1 VGQLGLY
8 HEAVIRDVLT
18 LALAHTEGSLLWD
31 TAVWA
36 LAQLNERVVDRVIT
50 SVPEAEVAP
59 ILRQIKLRR
68 SGQEKSLPTIAK
80 VDILKRTGLFAETRD
95 ETLTDVAIRL
105 TEVHFAADEIIIAKG
120 AQGNSMY
127 MIVAGKVRVH
137 DGERTLNI
145 LEAAD
150 VFGEL
155 ALLDPEPRAASV
167 SAVTPTHL
175 LRLAQEPFREL
186 LASQPS
192 LSRGII
198 RALSRYLRAWVRDLA
213 ELRMVT
219 RLTLSVPVTEMVD
232 SGEATAVSAPLTH
245 IERIIL
251 LKRVDLFR
259 HLPNSILTEL
269 AMLLREVTLMAD
281 ETVFAKGDPGDALY
295 IIAQGKVR
303 VHDGDHTLNYLQ
315 EGQVFGEMA
324 LLDPE
329 PRLAG
334 VTAVT
339 SIRLLRLDQ
348 TPFYQLLEDHVEI
361 ASSIF
366 HILSSHLRNRM
377 KDLTD
382 LKASLSN

>member
-1 VGQLGLY
+1 
-8 HEAVIRDVLT
+8 
-18 LALAHTEGSLLWD
+18 
-31 TAVWA
+31 
-36 LAQLNERVVDRVIT
+36 
-50 SVPEAEVAP
+50 
-59 ILRQIKLRR
+59 
-68 SGQEKSLPTIAK
+68 
-80 VDILKRTGLFAETRD
+80 
-95 ETLTDVAIRL
+95 
-105 TEVHFAADEIIIAKG
+105 
-120 AQGNSMY
+120 
-127 MIVAGKVRVH
+127 
-137 DGERTLNI
+137 

-219 RLTLSVPVTEMVD
+219 RLTLSVLVTEMVD

>member
-1 VGQLGLY
+1 
-8 HEAVIRDVLT
+8 
-18 LALAHTEGSLLWD
+18 
-31 TAVWA
+31 
-36 LAQLNERVVDRVIT
+36 
-50 SVPEAEVAP
+50 
-59 ILRQIKLRR
+59 
-68 SGQEKSLPTIAK
+68 
-80 VDILKRTGLFAETRD
+80 
-95 ETLTDVAIRL
+95 
-105 TEVHFAADEIIIAKG
+105 
-120 AQGNSMY
+120 
-127 MIVAGKVRVH
+127 
-137 DGERTLNI
+137 
-145 LEAAD
+145 
-150 VFGEL
+150 
-155 ALLDPEPRAASV
+155 
-167 SAVTPTHL
+167 
-175 LRLAQEPFREL
+175 
-186 LASQPS
+186 
-192 LSRGII
+192 
-198 RALSRYLRAWVRDLA
+198 
-213 ELRMVT
+213 
-219 RLTLSVPVTEMVD
+219 MVD

>member
-1 VGQLGLY
+1 
-8 HEAVIRDVLT
+8 
-18 LALAHTEGSLLWD
+18 
-31 TAVWA
+31 
-36 LAQLNERVVDRVIT
+36 
-50 SVPEAEVAP
+50 
-59 ILRQIKLRR
+59 
-68 SGQEKSLPTIAK
+68 
-80 VDILKRTGLFAETRD
+80 
-95 ETLTDVAIRL
+95 
-105 TEVHFAADEIIIAKG
+105 
-120 AQGNSMY
+120 
-127 MIVAGKVRVH
+127 
-137 DGERTLNI
+137 
-145 LEAAD
+145 
-150 VFGEL
+150 
-155 ALLDPEPRAASV
+155 
-167 SAVTPTHL
+167 
-175 LRLAQEPFREL
+175 
-186 LASQPS
+186 
-192 LSRGII
+192 
-198 RALSRYLRAWVRDLA
+198 
-213 ELRMVT
+213 
-219 RLTLSVPVTEMVD
+219 
-232 SGEATAVSAPLTH
+232 
-245 IERIIL
+245 
-251 LKRVDLFR
+251 
-259 HLPNSILTEL
+259 
-269 AMLLREVTLMAD
+269 MAD